1 MGFYEI
7 AALAILGWIIT
18 ECLSKWTK
26 TKQGGNVEKLQE
38 LERRIQELE
47 AREPMK
53 ALQERVQNL
62 EDIVVADDL
71 ELKKKFRRLET

>member
-1 MGFYEI
+1 MGPFEV
-7 AALAILGWIIT
+7 AALGISGWIIT
-18 ECLSKWTK
+18 RCFSTWTK
-26 TKQGGNVEKLQE
+26 AKQGGNAAKLQE

-53 ALQERVQNL
+53 ALQERVQTL

-71 ELKKKFRRLET
+71 DLKKKFRHLDT